1 MANEYQKIN
10 TLFLRDESNI
20 IIPDKFTCP
29 EFHFLKDCVWECT
42 EKIDGTN
49 IHVDYALDYNFD
61 ANGDLSDWSYESKIC
76 GRTEKAQI
84 PNHLYNKLRHILAPL
99 AGDEGE
105 DEFFEKFNEAF
116 EQVFDSAEKNHTEQ
130 VRISLYGEG
139 YGVKIQKGGNYIK
152 DDVGFILFDVK
163 INGWW
168 LDRKA
173 CEEIAQKLNIPIV
186 PFIGYMT
193 IPDAIEYVK
202 KGFKS
207 TIAEN
212 TEYDAEGLVLKTPYG
227 LKFRNGERIITKI
240 KTCDFKKYQAKY
252 GDGGAVQIPN
262 PKYNQK

>member
-29 EFHFLKDCVWECT
+29 EFDFLKDCLWECT

-49 IHVDYALDYNFD
+49 IHVDYEFEYWFD
-61 ANGDLSDWSYESKIC
+61 EHGNLSGGGSKAKIC

-84 PNHLYNKLRHILAPL
+84 PAHLRSKLELLLAPID
-99 AGDEGE
+99 DEQY
-105 DEFFEKFNEAF
+105 DEFSERFNNAF
-116 EQVFDSAEKNHTEQ
+116 EQLFSSVEKNHTEKIT
-130 VRISLYGEG
+130 ISLYGEG

-163 INGWW
+163 VNGWW
-168 LDRKA
+168 LNREA

-186 PFIGYMT
+186 PLVGYMT
-193 IPDAIEYVK
+193 IPEAIEYVK

-207 TIAEN
+207 IIAEN
-212 TEYDAEGLVLKTPYG
+212 PDYDAEGLVLKTPCG
-227 LKFRNGERIITKI
+227 LKLRNGERIITKI

-252 GDGGAVQIPN
+252 GDEAVTQTPN
-262 PKYNQK
+262 PNYNKK